1 MNVLSLAL
9 LSQLP
14 FSKGL
19 QPKFKLPYHEVNLN
33 PLKEGAAPLTDSQY
47 RTIDEYLAK
56 QKLNSISNKITY
68 NAGKTNNAD
77 NAVKTSIID
86 SEFGVLEL
94 YLQIELM
101 AKEGT
106 P

>member
-1 MNVLSLAL
+1 
-9 LSQLP
+9 
-14 FSKGL
+14 
-19 QPKFKLPYHEVNLN
+19 VNLN

-56 QKLNSISNKITY
+56 QKLNSISNKITN
-68 NAGKTNNAD
+68 NAGKTNKAD